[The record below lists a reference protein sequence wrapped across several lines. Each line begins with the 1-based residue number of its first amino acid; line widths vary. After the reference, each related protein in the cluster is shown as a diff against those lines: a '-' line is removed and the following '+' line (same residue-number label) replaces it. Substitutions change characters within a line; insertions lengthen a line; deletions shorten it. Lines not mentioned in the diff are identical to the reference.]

1 MEPSTI
7 TVGSTP
13 IQIRQAASL
22 HEAAWPDMLTNLQVA
37 YTELTHTQR
46 ELEQRI
52 GEVNETHE
60 LFERVVESMAEA
72 LFSTDATGRIMKVNP
87 AAVELV
93 ERDATTLLGAPLA
106 EICASTAI
114 PVTPWQLLACAPG
127 GILAN
132 VDTEI
137 QTQSGRSVP
146 ISISCGLVRDQR
158 GKITGVL
165 MIARDITAR
174 RRAEAEQQALQ
185 QQLLEASRRA
195 GMADVAANVLHNVG
209 NILNSVN
216 VTTHLL
222 ARTLRSSPTGDL
234 GRVAAMMQEHA
245 SALGDYLTHD
255 PKGQQIPGYLANL
268 AEYLAQE
275 QATML
280 KELTSLSKNIE
291 HIKQII
297 SMQQSLARFG
307 GLQEPV
313 LLTELMEQ
321 ALAINLAALE
331 RQQIEVVREYAALPQ
346 VRLDRHQMLQILV
359 NLISNAMHAMRTC
372 PGRQHSL
379 TLRVGPA
386 EAMEGW
392 IRLQVCDTGMGIK
405 AEHLTRI
412 FAQGFT
418 TKQDGHGF
426 GLHSS
431 ALATK
436 LMGGTLRPDSP
447 GEGQGATFTL
457 DVPVTYA
464 EGHV

>member
-1 MEPSTI
+1 MEPDAI

-22 HEAAWPDMLTNLQVA
+22 HEAAWPDMLTNLHVA
-37 YTELTHTQR
+37 YAELTQTQR

-52 GEVNETHE
+52 GEVNETRE

-72 LFSTDATGRIMKVNP
+72 LFLTDATGRIMKVNP

-174 RRAEAEQQALQ
+174 RRAETEQQALQ

-346 VRLDRHQMLQILV
+346 VMLDRHQMLQILV
-359 NLISNAMHAMRTC
+359 NLISNAMHAMRAY
-372 PGRQHSL
+372 PERQHCL
-379 TLRVGPA
+379 TLRIGLA
-386 EAMEGW
+386 EAIEGW
-392 IRLQVCDTGMGIK
+392 IRLQVHDTGVGIK

-431 ALATK
+431 ALAAK
-436 LMGGTLRPDSP
+436 LMGGTLRGHSP

-457 DVPVTYA
+457 DVPVKYA